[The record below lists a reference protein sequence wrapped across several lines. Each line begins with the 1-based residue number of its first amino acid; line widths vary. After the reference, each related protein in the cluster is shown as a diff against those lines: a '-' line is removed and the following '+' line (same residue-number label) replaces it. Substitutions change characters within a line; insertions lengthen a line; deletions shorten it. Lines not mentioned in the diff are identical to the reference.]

1 MPPLNIHQLL
11 SILETGIEIVP
22 APYQEIAKKVGVSE
36 AVLLE
41 EIRRLKEQG
50 LIRRFRGQMN
60 YRMLGRTACLV
71 AGSVSPDKL
80 DRVIAAVN
88 AVPAVSHHYLRDH
101 SFNLWFTLQAE
112 SPAAIEQLLA
122 DLAARCGTEFFP
134 LPARRFFKLDVR
146 FLSRDS
152 IPRRTAGS
160 ASDQSMPIELNSV
173 QKQVLNFLQDEFPLV
188 PYPFAQMGGLDQSV
202 CLQTTAQLLQKGI
215 LKRIAA
221 ALNHYRLGYQVNAMF
236 CVHAAEAEI
245 ERAGTALASSP
256 QVSHCYQ
263 RQTFPGWPYN
273 LFAMVH
279 CRSEEELNCWI
290 EQVRSALNLSDF
302 AVLRTLRELKKE
314 PVRIAFL

>member
-22 APYQEIAKKVGVSE
+22 APYQEIAKKVGGSE

-50 LIRRFRGQMN
+50 LIRRFRGQIN

-71 AGSVSPDKL
+71 AASVSPDKL

-101 SFNLWFTLQAE
+101 QFNLWFTLQAE
-112 SPAAIEQLLA
+112 SPAAIEHLLA

-146 FLSRDS
+146 FLSHGS
-152 IPRRTAGS
+152 TPQRTAGS
-160 ASDQSMPIELNSV
+160 VSEQPMPIELNSV

-188 PYPFAQMGGLDQSV
+188 PYPFAQLGGLDQSV
-202 CLQTTAQLLQKGI
+202 CIQTTKQLLQKGI

-221 ALNHYRLGYQVNAMF
+221 VLNHYRLSCQVNAMF

-245 ERAGTALASSP
+245 ERAGMVLASWP

-279 CRSEEELNCWI
+279 FRSEEELNRWI

-302 AVLRTLRELKKE
+302 AVLRTLQELKKE
-314 PVRIAFL
+314 PVRIEFI